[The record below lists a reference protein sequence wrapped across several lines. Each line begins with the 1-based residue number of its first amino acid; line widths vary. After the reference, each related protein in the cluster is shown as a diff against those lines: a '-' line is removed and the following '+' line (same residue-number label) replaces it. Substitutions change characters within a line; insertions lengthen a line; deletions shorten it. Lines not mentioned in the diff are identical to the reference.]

1 MGGMS
6 SSNTGMKLAISQLIN
21 QSINI
26 RLLRQ
31 DKIQTN
37 NSKQKGNTV
46 SKKKAR
52 LDDKP
57 ENWA

>member
-1 MGGMS
+1 MS
-6 SSNTGMKLAISQLIN
+6 KIN

-26 RLLRQ
+26 RLLWH
-31 DKIQTN
+31 DKMLAN

-46 SKKKAR
+46 SKKKAC

-57 ENWA
+57 KN